1 MQDQNGKSAEA
12 LDLIWGAEDIGK
24 AIGRST
30 RATFDMLDK
39 GELPAK
45 KVNGRWVIARGKL
58 IAFFMGAAA

>member
-1 MQDQNGKSAEA
+1 MESDNEKG

-39 GELPAK
+39 GEIPAK
-45 KVNGRWVIARGKL
+45 KVNGRWVVSRQKL
-58 IAFFMGAAA
+58 INFFMEAA